1 MIGTSTEKLM
11 EPTLLSSL
19 LSDSLLKFLSG
30 SGNKLFQIADIMY
43 DFSVFDN
50 VFFVWKSYISDT
62 PSPPS
67 NSWWHFENNFG
78 MAITI

>member
-1 MIGTSTEKLM
+1 MMGTSTEKIM
-11 EPTLLSSL
+11 KPTLLSSL
-19 LSDSLLKFLSG
+19 LSDSLLKSL

-50 VFFVWKSYISDT
+50 VFFVWKSYISDI